1 VTVITVVF
9 HSEPEGCWADSPDIP
24 GFSAAADDLP
34 SLRAQVDAAVREL
47 LGALPQF
54 DERYDPP
61 VRGTTQL
68 SIFRSDWL
76 GLSGWNS
83 ESASGTLIEGSPKT
97 HQDPTHPIPTPRV
110 EIRA

>member
-1 VTVITVVF
+1 MITVVF

-24 GFSAAADDLP
+24 GFSAAGDDLP
-34 SLRAQVDAAVREL
+34 TLRAQVDAAVREL
-47 LGALPQF
+47 LGDPVQF

-76 GLSGWNS
+76 GVSGWES
-83 ESASGTLIEGSPKT
+83 ISASGTLIEGSTKT
-97 HQDPTHPIPTPRV
+97 HQEPTHPIPTPIV